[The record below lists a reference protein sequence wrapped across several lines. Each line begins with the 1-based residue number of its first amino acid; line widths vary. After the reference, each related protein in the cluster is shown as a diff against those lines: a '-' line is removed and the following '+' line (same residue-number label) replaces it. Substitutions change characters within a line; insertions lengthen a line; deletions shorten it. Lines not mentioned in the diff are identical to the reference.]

1 MAALL
6 AIELRPPVA
15 LLIAK
20 ASSDLV
26 CSVFGSK
33 VESNRVSYNGN
44 VIVKW
49 MLDAGCSINMR
60 ALLKFHNMT

>member
-1 MAALL
+1 MQTLGLAFAQWVESKAIRTAALL

-26 CSVFGSK
+26 FAVFGSK
-33 VESNRVSYNGN
+33 VESNRVSFNGN
-44 VIVKW
+44 LIVKW
-49 MLDAGCSINMR
+49 
-60 ALLKFHNMT
+60 